1 MLEKSQ
7 SSLFSSFWPFPKP
20 HFHHQT
26 PAGMTTKSKL
36 AAHKVSFKSVT
47 IVPNVMLQMSSIQS
61 IKDAD
66 HVQLITSSTLPLNN
80 VTARFHV
87 NSQDNLTLT
96 TSVNAQQIKKETK
109 EFGINQTE
117 HAVVHQTFHS
127 GTEST
132 VLPVQLE
139 PNSIQ
144 RNINATTAPTDSS
157 EISTATPVSQDFDCC
172 RIYFLYLAHFVLF
185 KAIFSNL
192 KSRKRWLKKLIDFFA
207 SFKILGGNMNILS
220 KFQLLDLSINN
231 FIWTKIDL
239 NVFTQSRHSRNWRR
253 PKIW

>member
-127 GTEST
+127 GTESI

-144 RNINATTAPTDSS
+144 RNINAIIAQTDLS
-157 EISTATPVSQDFDCC
+157 EITPDMLVSQDSDLK
-172 RIYFLYLAHFVLF
+172 IYRFIVLF
-185 KAIFSNL
+185 
-192 KSRKRWLKKLIDFFA
+192 
-207 SFKILGGNMNILS
+207 ILS
-220 KFQLLDLSINN
+220 TLFQKINLLLMLKIFLSI
-231 FIWTKIDL
+231 KG
-239 NVFTQSRHSRNWRR
+239 
-253 PKIW
+253 